1 MGGARSKEDLP
12 EDVLRSGG
20 AGVTSG
26 RPYFFLASCPD
37 DSLQEAIDLADRYG
51 GFHCVGDGDEG
62 FAAWKGKAA
71 GQFLTL
77 KRLSPA
83 GRKVVGIAIAGFG
96 HCNDEREFLRQLGGK
111 RGHEQFELKQCGDV
125 KDMERWLQSEGYELA
140 AESAAASRGQAGP
153 PPEESGRTQAIASR
167 SGRTGLFGSVAS
179 LFGGAAGAGAGAGAA
194 PDAWKE
200 RWLMDVQHAVAQ
212 CESADEGSAEAL
224 RAASGQLAAALRNA
238 RGAGI
243 PDADL
248 AAADVRLEELEELSR
263 AAERRLSWRAC
274 WWWCCCVES
283 AGWRSVDQQEAHLA
297 LATGGLETGVTEP
310 GAAKRDARELE
321 DRRRDL
327 NMKTVLPL
335 PARGSPLP
343 AGTRCRYR
351 SPRSGWLGAIVEGFN
366 AGDGTCDLDIKKHA
380 KPENIYPVAN
390 ATEGQAWPVGTLV
403 EYQSSS
409 AGNWLEATICSFNKG
424 VGGNECSYNLDVR
437 ERAAVDR
444 IRLRVA

>member
-179 LFGGAAGAGAGAGAA
+179 LFGGAAGAGAGAGARCAAEERGHGPEEARAAGPGGYGLRA
-194 PDAWKE
+194 PALLGRRAGLAPARRCGLGRQLVALALQPALHVLHIAALLELKLLVTPLTAQLAQELPLVVAVAEARDGDPNHLPPCWRQSFESQELAGRFALPGREALVPVTHTVEAAIPVGQVDRLLQRVVRAGRQEEVWPAGGDAGPA
-200 RWLMDVQHAVAQ
+200 RPQNILRQVLLRPCAPHAVM
-212 CESADEGSAEAL
+212 D
-224 RAASGQLAAALRNA
+224 
-238 RGAGI
+238 RGA
-243 PDADL
+243 AH
-248 AAADVRLEELEELSR
+248 VRL
-263 AAERRLSWRAC
+263 
-274 WWWCCCVES
+274 
-283 AGWRSVDQQEAHLA
+283 
-297 LATGGLETGVTEP
+297 
-310 GAAKRDARELE
+310 
-321 DRRRDL
+321 
-327 NMKTVLPL
+327 
-335 PARGSPLP
+335 
-343 AGTRCRYR
+343 
-351 SPRSGWLGAIVEGFN
+351 
-366 AGDGTCDLDIKKHA
+366 
-380 KPENIYPVAN
+380 
-390 ATEGQAWPVGTLV
+390 VGH
-403 EYQSSS
+403 S
-409 AGNWLEATICSFNKG
+409 LEAT
-424 VGGNECSYNLDVR
+424 
-437 ERAAVDR
+437 AP
-444 IRLRVA
+444 RLMQQP